1 MSVYHVPGT
10 APGAKNIVV
19 NKIVPAFMELIV
31 HKWVGKGVDTQII
44 NDNYIE

>member
-1 MSVYHVPGT
+1 MYQALLQVL
-10 APGAKNIVV
+10 NIVV